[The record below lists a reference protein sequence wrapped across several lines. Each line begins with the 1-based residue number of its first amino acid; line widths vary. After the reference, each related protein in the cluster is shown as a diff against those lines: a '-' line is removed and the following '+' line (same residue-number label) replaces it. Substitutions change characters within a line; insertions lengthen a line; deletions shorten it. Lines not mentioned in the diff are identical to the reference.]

1 MSTRCNKPNRAKF
14 RHNPVSLKALQISFR
29 RVYMLFSYRYAKF
42 ARLALP
48 IGLVAGLAGGAF
60 AQETAPASA
69 PATEQAPAA
78 APDPTKIV
86 ATINGQAISEA
97 DLALAL
103 ASVDQQYAKLPP
115 DQRRAAAF
123 MAVLEIKLLVGK
135 AVAEGLDKDPGVRA
149 TPGVPARSRP
159 ARRSD
164 RQGCRRHH
172 HRRRR
177 AGALRQADLRDAAGQ
192 RGQGASHSGEDRGR
206 GRAIIKQLDDGA
218 DFEKLANDNTL
229 DPSGKTS
236 GGDLGYFTAGQM
248 VPEFSTAALALDIGK
263 YTEEPVKTDFGW
275 HVIKLEDKR
284 IQQPPAFE
292 QVKAQ
297 IKELVL
303 REKYFALVN
312 ELRAAA
318 TVDIADAGA
327 EDGHRRHRRCPAAV
341 GVSTANKR
349 YRTISAKP
357 GATARLLPADAAP
370 A

>member
-1 MSTRCNKPNRAKF
+1 M
-14 RHNPVSLKALQISFR
+14 
-29 RVYMLFSYRYAKF
+29 
-42 ARLALP
+42 
-48 IGLVAGLAGGAF
+48 AGLAGGSVCRGNRA
-60 AQETAPASA
+60 ARPA
-69 PATEQAPAA
+69 PATEQAPAP

-103 ASVDQQYAKLPP
+103 ASVDQQYAKLAPE
-115 DQRRAAAF
+115 QRRAAAF

-135 AVAEGLDKDPGVRA
+135 AVAEGLDKDPGVEQRLA
-149 TPGVPARSRP
+149 F
-159 ARRSD
+159 
-164 RQGCRRHH
+164 
-172 HRRRR
+172 
-177 AGALRQADLRDAAGQ
+177 LRDRALHGEVIDKDVAGTITDEEVRARYDKQ
-192 RGQGASHSGEDRGR
+192 ISETPPVNEVRARHILVKTEEEA
-206 GRAIIKQLDDGA
+206 RAIIKQLDEGA

-248 VPEFSTAALALDIGK
+248 VPEFSTAAMALDIGK

-275 HVIKLEDKR
+275 HIIKLEDKR

-312 ELRAAA
+312 ELRARQH
-318 TVDIADAGA
+318 VDIADADLKKA
-327 EDGHRRHRRCPAAV
+327 IDA
-341 GVSTANKR
+341 
-349 YRTISAKP
+349 I
-357 GATARLLPADAAP
+357 DAAQKQ
-370 A
+370 